1 MPTKDVSQATAVPD
15 LTEWCCILIRGRG
28 LRYSSVFARRDPC
41 LKLGP
46 GPTLAPSDRRPPPDR
61 YAGCS
66 RSAPAR
72 GARVSFAHCL
82 PTRLYNPTTGG
93 GSSSSHTID
102 HKSHAHQ
109 PRAATRTPGS
119 QVTHFRNGKYNT
131 LLASSL
137 SFCER
142 MAPSDKKLE
151 AALLDTVRDVYKTDL
166 DNLTVNF
173 IRKRVESDL
182 ELEDGFF
189 SSGKWKDKSK
199 KLVKELATALMEG
212 NADPDPEPEEDEGAK
227 PKKTGKRQS
236 ADTSPPAKRRKQA
249 SASKEEDP
257 KDSSLESDK
266 PEPKSKPKPK
276 PKKKAA
282 PRKKKQDTPV
292 IDSDSEPSPD
302 KSKPS
307 KDRNGPASKI
317 EDSGSDDLSSPPDS
331 DEDANEGQMAETE
344 DEKLTAPLDKEVT
357 ASIET
362 KADEPTGKNPEVTT
376 EKEDEVKPVVDDTSS
391 ELSDVIDE
399 PPKPK
404 RKKKEAGAGS
414 KTPKSKKASAAP
426 ENPDDAEVKKLQ
438 SQLVKCGIRKI
449 WGFELKQYGHD
460 TKAKIRHLRELLKDI
475 GMDGRFSEAKAKEI
489 KERRELEADLEAVQ
503 EMNANWGAGGRSS
516 RSKAR
521 GQPAL
526 KKAVEED
533 ASVTE
538 NGKQNDDDDD
548 DDDEEQEAHIPS
560 RARGKARAD
569 LAFLGDDD
577 EESD

>member
-1 MPTKDVSQATAVPD
+1 
-15 LTEWCCILIRGRG
+15 
-28 LRYSSVFARRDPC
+28 
-41 LKLGP
+41 
-46 GPTLAPSDRRPPPDR
+46 
-61 YAGCS
+61 
-66 RSAPAR
+66 
-72 GARVSFAHCL
+72 
-82 PTRLYNPTTGG
+82 
-93 GSSSSHTID
+93 
-102 HKSHAHQ
+102 
-109 PRAATRTPGS
+109 
-119 QVTHFRNGKYNT
+119 
-131 LLASSL
+131 
-137 SFCER
+137 

-151 AALLDTVRDVYKTDL
+151 AALLDTVRDVFKTDL

-189 SSGKWKDKSK
+189 SSAKWKDKSK

-212 NADPDPEPEEDEGAK
+212 NADPDPEPAENEEVAK

-236 ADTSPPAKRRKQA
+236 ADTSPPAKRRKRA
-249 SASKEEDP
+249 SATKAENLEGS
-257 KDSSLESDK
+257 DSES
-266 PEPKSKPKPK
+266 EKPKAKAKAKAK

-292 IDSDSEPSPD
+292 IDSDSEPSPV
-302 KSKPS
+302 KTKPS
-307 KDRNGPASKI
+307 KAHNGRAGKA
-317 EDSGSDDLSSPPDS
+317 EDSGSDDLSSPPAS
-331 DEDANEGQMAETE
+331 D
-344 DEKLTAPLDKEVT
+344 DEK
-357 ASIET
+357 
-362 KADEPTGKNPEVTT
+362 ADS
-376 EKEDEVKPVVDDTSS
+376 EKEKPEDDNSKAPEEEIKVSVEMKEDDPAEKQPEATVESKNKEQTAVDDTSS

-414 KTPKSKKASAAP
+414 KTPKQKKAPAAP

-449 WGFELKQYGHD
+449 WGFELKQYGD
-460 TKAKIRHLRELLKDI
+460 NTKAKIKHLRDMLKDI

-521 GQPAL
+521 GQPGPT
-526 KKAVEED
+526 KAVKDDLSED
-533 ASVTE
+533 E
-538 NGKQNDDDDD
+538 NVKQNDD

-577 EESD
+577 EDSD

>member
-1 MPTKDVSQATAVPD
+1 MPEARTRSDTGAQRSPSPAERVP
-15 LTEWCCILIRGRG
+15 
-28 LRYSSVFARRDPC
+28 
-41 LKLGP
+41 
-46 GPTLAPSDRRPPPDR
+46 
-61 YAGCS
+61 YAGCA
-66 RSAPAR
+66 RSAAAR
-72 GARVSFAHCL
+72 ARQLCHLHPNTVFRRVYTSGKE
-82 PTRLYNPTTGG
+82 P
-93 GSSSSHTID
+93 SSSHTI
-102 HKSHAHQ
+102 HHRSYAHQ
-109 PRAATRTPGS
+109 LRAATRTPGL
-119 QVTHFRNGKYNT
+119 QLTHFHNGNYKT
-131 LLASSL
+131 QLVSSL

-151 AALLDTVRDVYKTDL
+151 TALLDTVRDVYKTDL

-182 ELEDGFF
+182 ELEAGFF

-212 NADPDPEPEEDEGAK
+212 NADPDPESEEDASAK

-236 ADTSPPAKRRKQA
+236 ADTSPPAKRRKRA
-249 SASKEEDP
+249 SAQKEEDLE
-257 KDSSLESDK
+257 DSGIESDK

-276 PKKKAA
+276 PKKAA

-292 IDSDSEPSPD
+292 IDSDSEPSPV
-302 KSKPS
+302 KSNPS
-307 KDRNGPASKI
+307 KARNGRASKI

-331 DEDANEGQMAETE
+331 DEDALESQKAETE
-344 DEKLTAPLDKEVT
+344 DEKPKAPLEKEVT
-357 ASIET
+357 ASVDT
-362 KADEPTGKNPEVTT
+362 KEDKPTGKNPQVTT
-376 EKEDEVKPVVDDTSS
+376 ERKDEVKPAMDDTSS

-414 KTPKSKKASAAP
+414 KAPKPKKASAAP

-449 WGFELKQYGHD
+449 WGFELKQYGDD

-526 KKAVEED
+526 KKATED
-533 ASVTE
+533 DVSVPE
-538 NGKQNDDDDD
+538 NDKQNDD

>member
-1 MPTKDVSQATAVPD
+1 
-15 LTEWCCILIRGRG
+15 
-28 LRYSSVFARRDPC
+28 
-41 LKLGP
+41 
-46 GPTLAPSDRRPPPDR
+46 
-61 YAGCS
+61 
-66 RSAPAR
+66 
-72 GARVSFAHCL
+72 
-82 PTRLYNPTTGG
+82 
-93 GSSSSHTID
+93 
-102 HKSHAHQ
+102 
-109 PRAATRTPGS
+109 
-119 QVTHFRNGKYNT
+119 
-131 LLASSL
+131 
-137 SFCER
+137 
-142 MAPSDKKLE
+142 MAPSDKELE
-151 AALLDTVRDVYKTDL
+151 AALLDTVRDVFKTDL

-173 IRKRVESDL
+173 VRKRVESDL

-212 NADPDPEPEEDEGAK
+212 NADPDPDPAENEDDVK

-236 ADTSPPAKRRKQA
+236 ADTSPPAKRRKRV
-249 SASKEEDP
+249 SAAKDKNL
-257 KDSSLESDK
+257 KDSDSESEK
-266 PEPKSKPKPK
+266 PEAKVKAK

-292 IDSDSEPSPD
+292 IDSDSEPSPA
-302 KSKPS
+302 KAKPS
-307 KDRNGPASKI
+307 KARNGRASKA

-331 DEDANEGQMAETE
+331 DEEKVDSEKKKSEDDKSKAPEEEVKVSVET
-344 DEKLTAPLDKEVT
+344 
-357 ASIET
+357 
-362 KADEPTGKNPEVTT
+362 
-376 EKEDEVKPVVDDTSS
+376 KEDEPAEKQPEATAEKKNKGQTAVDDTSS

-414 KTPKSKKASAAP
+414 KAPKQKKASAAP

-449 WGFELKQYGHD
+449 WGFELKQYGD
-460 TKAKIRHLRELLKDI
+460 NTKAKIKHLRGMLKDI

-521 GQPAL
+521 GQPEQTRVVKDDL
-526 KKAVEED
+526 SED
-533 ASVTE
+533 E
-538 NGKQNDDDDD
+538 NVKQNDD